1 MGSTTQ
7 LSASVSASDAAIA
20 SQTASNAAASAAA
33 SAAEA
38 KEMSRIAT
46 EKAAAASSAAREAAA
61 YAAQA
66 QQASTAAALQNGNAG
81 VTASS
86 NSQLPL
92 MLVVGV
98 ALLKSNSPQ
107 PGASVLL
114 AQRPP
119 GKANAGLWEFP
130 GGKVSHV
137 FRCCKVRA
145 LIPGRGKIPSSL
157 ASALKRLAKKSMG
170 PVCWFVWVANVWF
183 QDQSNEINDK

>member
-1 MGSTTQ
+1 MSSNALRHINSIRSTARPVFAAVRPFDHPFDYQQLGLGTLRSKAPKNRCHQRSMGSTTQ
-7 LSASVSASDAAIA
+7 LSASVSAADAATA

-46 EKAAAASSAAREAAA
+46 EKAAAASSAATEAAA

-66 QQASTAAALQNGNAG
+66 QQASAAAALQNGNA
-81 VTASS
+81 SS

-92 MLVVGV
+92 LLVVGV
-98 ALLKSNSPQ
+98 ALLRSNSPR

-137 FRCCKVRA
+137 
-145 LIPGRGKIPSSL
+145 
-157 ASALKRLAKKSMG
+157 
-170 PVCWFVWVANVWF
+170 
-183 QDQSNEINDK
+183 